1 MAEILLLA
9 AWPENVD
16 VEGEIVDL
24 LQREPHVQGA
34 KRRVGLAERHVG
46 DLEDHAF
53 RVGAAVRRAP
63 EARVIGPAGPE
74 VLHRRRDGGG
84 EAQRDVE
91 AQRIEPVRR
100 PANRGREPA
109 LSTIEVQER
118 DPAEVSRLPKAG

>member
-1 MAEILLLA
+1 MAEILLLV

-53 RVGAAVRRAP
+53 RVGPAVRRVP
-63 EARVIGPAGPE
+63 EARVSGPAGAE

-109 LSTIEVQER
+109 LSTIEARER
-118 DPAEVSRLPKAG
+118 DPAEASRPPKAG